1 MCHIAIEDARV
12 ALHWIRWGN
21 DRSIDAVVLFPPVDA
36 SWGDVEELA
45 DVFRSVLMRDEPEG
59 ALLQVFADVAI
70 NHEGRRSLP
79 DSLKIFFFK
88 MAHAK
93 VYGTRCNDRFDE
105 RNVES
110 KVSLDSKID

>member
-1 MCHIAIEDARV
+1 MCHIAIEDARA

-93 VYGTRCNDRFDE
+93 VYGTRCKHSVNW
-105 RNVES
+105 
-110 KVSLDSKID
+110 